1 MTISQTVR
9 TASVLGVCA
18 VFVSGCGSGTSEPR
32 QVPVGPTAPSNPGG
46 GGSVTLTAP
55 APISPVNGEQLPT
68 LRPTLTVQNTTSS
81 NQSGTRTY
89 EFQISDRTDFSLGSS
104 LTSSFIVAVSQTGVP
119 EGSDGRTSF
128 TAGQELQPA
137 TRMYWRARAVQ
148 GSTSSDWTSAAM
160 FRTKLV
166 GYNRPGELYDPL
178 IHSESI
184 GAITGAHTWIPGKGL
199 RLDTERSYVRY
210 QLGEAISSNGEFS
223 VEVEGLHR
231 DGPNH
236 KLKIFS
242 MNDRD
247 GDISFS
253 DMGMSTMYRGVDGN
267 PANCI
272 AFKAVFGNQSRI
284 AEPDRTQ
291 RNAAITSLDPS
302 RTYFWKATWGSNFR
316 LVVLD
321 GGVNGNS
328 IYDLAISEGGTLR
341 GAFAWLGSTQAQAGT
356 DAGTF
361 PGATYRNLWIGNKPR
376 PATLGNALD

>member
-1 MTISQTVR
+1 MAISQVIR
-9 TASVLGVCA
+9 VASMFAACA
-18 VFVSGCGSGTSEPR
+18 VLIGGCGSDTGDSRE
-32 QVPVGPTAPSNPGG
+32 VPITPTTPTNPGGG

-55 APISPVNGEQLPT
+55 APVSPVNGEQMST

-81 NQSGTRTY
+81 QSGTRTY
-89 EFQISDRTDFSLGSS
+89 EFQISDRADFTLGPS
-104 LTSSFIVAVSQTGVP
+104 LTASFLVAVSQTGVP
-119 EGSDGRTSF
+119 EGGDGRTSF
-128 TAGQELQPA
+128 TPSQDLQPT

-148 GSTSSDWTSAAM
+148 GSSTSDWSSPAM

-178 IHSESI
+178 IHSESV
-184 GAITGAHTWIPGKGL
+184 GAVEGAHTWIPGKGL
-199 RLDTERSYVRY
+199 RLDAETAYVRY
-210 QLGEAISSNGEFS
+210 QLGEALSTGEFS
-223 VEVEGLHR
+223 VEVEGLR
-231 DGPNH
+231 PNGPDH

-253 DMGMSTMYRGVDGN
+253 DMGMSTMYRGVNGN

-272 AFKAVFGNQSRI
+272 AFKAVFGSQNRI

-291 RNAAITSLDPS
+291 RNAAVMSLDPS
-302 RTYFWKATWGSNFR
+302 RTYFWKATWGSDFR

-321 GGVNGNS
+321 GGLTGNP

-341 GAFAWLGSTQAQAGT
+341 GAYAWLGSTQARFGT

-361 PGATYRNLWIGNKPR
+361 PGTTYRNLWIGNRPR